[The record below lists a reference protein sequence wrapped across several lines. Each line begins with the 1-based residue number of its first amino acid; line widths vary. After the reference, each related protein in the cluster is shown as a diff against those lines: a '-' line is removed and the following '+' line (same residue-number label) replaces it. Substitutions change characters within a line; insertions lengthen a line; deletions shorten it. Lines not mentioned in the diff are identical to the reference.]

1 MKRKVKK
8 VYQWRHEWMSK
19 DVDPNLAVKEI
30 TKAEDIYGKVT
41 PGTVLNVAKEKD
53 SPIHSLFQWDDSI
66 AGEKYRLI
74 QARKLINNLEIKI
87 VRNNE
92 TVSIPTFE
100 IVRRDESNQFKS
112 IEVMTVDDVEF
123 VKLSIIKEITRLT
136 EKLSVYKKFNEVV
149 GDLNKVKEKLEKL

>member
-19 DVDPNLAVKEI
+19 GVDPNLAVKEI

-41 PGTVLNVAKEKD
+41 PETVLNVAKEED